1 MRTTRRIRRQSTR
14 NSRRRYI
21 YLDKALLRPPW
32 ALMMLQHS
40 SGNKKAEDDAKKD
53 TDNKVKEVEE
63 LGNKSGS
70 KVVEQLITAVTNA
83 DPKPLRKD

>member
-1 MRTTRRIRRQSTR
+1 LRSTLKAGQGRLTRQ
-14 NSRRRYI
+14 
-21 YLDKALLRPPW
+21 
-32 ALMMLQHS
+32 QHS
-40 SGNKKAEDDAKKD
+40 SGNKKAEDDAKTE

-83 DPKPLRKD
+83 EPKPARAN

>member
-1 MRTTRRIRRQSTR
+1 MAAVHQRQE
-14 NSRRRYI
+14 
-21 YLDKALLRPPW
+21 ALTI
-32 ALMMLQHS
+32 AQHS

-70 KVVEQLITAVTNA
+70 KVVEQLIAAVTNA
-83 DPKPLRKD
+83 NTKAPRKE